1 MKKQT
6 RLYNVLFPAWIW
18 ALLLFPVCL
27 FVIVGNLVIDCLVLF
42 LTLLALK
49 HAQKG
54 AVMGKLWWKL
64 WLLGYA
70 ADLVGAA
77 WMLLGWLLSL
87 LPEPLGPLFEDALMS
102 AHMLRP
108 WTHPL
113 TFCWTLAG
121 VAVAGVC
128 IYFFDKRAMRKCELL
143 DARQKHIIALTM
155 AVVTAPW
162 LFFVPL
168 Y

>member
-6 RLYNVLFPAWIW
+6 RLYNVLFPAWFL
-18 ALLLFPVCL
+18 ALLLFPFCL
-27 FVIVGNLVIDCLVLF
+27 LVIFGNLVIDCLVLF
-42 LTLLALK
+42 LTLLALR
-49 HAQKG
+49 HARKG

-70 ADLVGAA
+70 ADLAGAA
-77 WMLLGWLLSL
+77 WMFLGWLLSM
-87 LPEPLGPLFEDALMS
+87 LPEPLGPFFEPLLS
-102 AHMLRP
+102 GHMLRP
-108 WTHPL
+108 WSHPL

-121 VAVAGVC
+121 VALAGVC
-128 IYFFDKRAMRKCELL
+128 IYFFDKRAMKKCELL
-143 DARQKHIIALTM
+143 DERQKHVIALTM